1 MNIEKV
7 LNNPD
12 NKEELLIL
20 LKNRIKKFKNRYD
33 SSIPVSKAE
42 ALLESI
48 IYILSLN
55 DEESSITKM
64 YENGLIIND
73 YYLKESYKIYE
84 RLLNDM
90 FINDNRYYLSTLN
103 DGIKA
108 FFILYNRYFFPENYH
123 ITVDY
128 PLMIT
133 RFNLKGAHFIKNYLF
148 CAETENIFLN
158 RFLGEDVHRL
168 LFNNDENY
176 EDMPINLCETV
187 FINWL
192 FDFKSSSE
200 ITEIYK
206 EMTEEQF
213 KANLHN
219 KINSSVLTLREKI
232 YFNHYLESNIY
243 KIHEMIRL
251 NTLDTVIYHET
262 EEKIDIEF
270 YDYERLLDFEYENRL
285 DRLRYDKDYAVL
297 KDIDSIFDLADLLME
312 AIDDIN
318 EMLKALNFINEDK
331 FIGLLLYF
339 RNYDSLFTEALY
351 LRLEDLEETKR
362 NKILKM
368 LDNIKDGQDY

>member
-362 NKILKM
+362 NKIQKM